1 MLSTTLRMPPDS
13 LCSQVAHVLFEE
25 LKLPTP
31 RRSRKQLTEQHSTSE
46 KVLLALK
53 EHHPLPAL
61 ILGALSPYQLQVED
75 LLTPQ
80 WPG

>member
-1 MLSTTLRMPPDS
+1 M
-13 LCSQVAHVLFEE
+13 LFEE

-75 LLTPQ
+75 LLTPPLTPTFMQ
-80 WPG
+80 SIGTAKS